1 MALTVQ
7 KLRKITGSKTLED
20 FKRDYKKRTG
30 QELKKVPK
38 LSLKTKLVLK

>member
-1 MALTVQ
+1 VALTVQ
-7 KLRKITGSKTLED
+7 KLRKITGHKTLED

-30 QELKKVPK
+30 KELKKVPQ